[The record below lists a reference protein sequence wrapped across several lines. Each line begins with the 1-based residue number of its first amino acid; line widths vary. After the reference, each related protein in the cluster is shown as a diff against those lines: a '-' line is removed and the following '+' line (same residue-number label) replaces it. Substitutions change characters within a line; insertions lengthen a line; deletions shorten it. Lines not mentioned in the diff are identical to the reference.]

1 MVTVGL
7 SVTAAMAV
15 IVESQHVKS
24 TFTLEIKVK
33 TRECTQQQSLSCS
46 VEAAACCAALRLAVL
61 CKIVFDISD
70 VYLLFLYTV
79 CVHMCACLSAS
90 LCMCNDCEHT
100 APQRRIRV
108 LGREMSRI
116 QRQKGKRREERWMK
130 ATGHE
135 AGG

>member
-1 MVTVGL
+1 
-7 SVTAAMAV
+7 
-15 IVESQHVKS
+15 
-24 TFTLEIKVK
+24 
-33 TRECTQQQSLSCS
+33 
-46 VEAAACCAALRLAVL
+46 
-61 CKIVFDISD
+61 
-70 VYLLFLYTV
+70 
-79 CVHMCACLSAS
+79 MCACLSAS

-135 AGG
+135 AGGGAWEENIKRTIKMERVQHTFGKLGSVDTHVLCVYSVKTCCFNLTV

>member
-46 VEAAACCAALRLAVL
+46 VEAAACCAPL
-61 CKIVFDISD
+61 CRIVFDISD

-79 CVHMCACLSAS
+79 CIHMCACLSAS

>member
-33 TRECTQQQSLSCS
+33 TRECTQQSFSCS

-79 CVHMCACLSAS
+79 CIHMCACLSAS

-116 QRQKGKRREERWMK
+116 QRQKGKRQEERWMK